1 MTRSPFAARTQIA
14 WDDVPELGVVPDSEL
29 ARRLGVTRRAVQH
42 ARAVRGLASPR
53 KRGQRP
59 GTEHARSVLTAAQV
73 RAVRRYAARGWS
85 QREIAAWLAEQLG
98 RSSVPHTWVGRIV
111 RRELYDS
118 VT

>member
-1 MTRSPFAARTQIA
+1 MTRHCIA

-59 GTEHARSVLTAAQV
+59 GTDHARSVLTAAQV
-73 RAVRRYAARGWS
+73 RRVHRLARQGWS
-85 QREIAAWLAEQLG
+85 QRDIAGWLAEELG
-98 RSSVPHTWVGRIV
+98 REHVAHTWVGRIL
-111 RRELYDS
+111 RGEIYAELAPKE
-118 VT
+118 